1 MREPAVVRT
10 PAVQMMSFTPTGT
23 PASTPTSWPART
35 CRSISAA
42 AARASASLTVR
53 NAPTCGSAAAM
64 RSRAAR
70 TSSTDDTSRWR
81 TRRAASRTPRSC
93 RALMMDTGG
102 LLDGLWD
109 DLFDDLFD
117 DLGHADQPA
126 VARGGVRQQR
136 LVGGGIQHLV
146 GPQAGAEVLH
156 VGGWRHGAGVQG
168 AEPFER
174 LEDVIEIGREPL
186 LLRRLEAEARE
197 RRDPP
202 HLVARDRH
210 ESGTYRTGTGL
221 ATRTTVGRIAT

>member
-1 MREPAVVRT
+1 MRGPAVVRT

-81 TRRAASRTPRSC
+81 TRRAAPRTPRAGGGRLGVGNGGYSMFLGA
-93 RALMMDTGG
+93 RDTGAPRAG
-102 LLDGLWD
+102 AGA
-109 DLFDDLFD
+109 
-117 DLGHADQPA
+117 GARRRGGGGIRRRVGRKAGAEAPRGGGGRPGA
-126 VARGGVRQQR
+126 GARGGEPLDR
-136 LVGGGIQHLV
+136 LG
-146 GPQAGAEVLH
+146 
-156 VGGWRHGAGVQG
+156 
-168 AEPFER
+168 
-174 LEDVIEIGREPL
+174 DVIETGREPPPPP
-186 LLRRLEAEARE
+186 RLGGGARE
-197 RRDPP
+197 RRAPP

-210 ESGTYRTGTGL
+210 E
-221 ATRTTVGRIAT
+221 